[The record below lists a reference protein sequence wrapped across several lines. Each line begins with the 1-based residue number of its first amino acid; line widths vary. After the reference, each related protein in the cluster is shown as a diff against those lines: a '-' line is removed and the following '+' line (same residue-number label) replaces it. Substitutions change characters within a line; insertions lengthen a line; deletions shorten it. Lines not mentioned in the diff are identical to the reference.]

1 MPVYSDNRR
10 DLTYREREIL
20 TLIKEGLSHKEISNR
35 LGIGAPTIKVSVRL
49 ILARLNARNTTHAV
63 TLALREK
70 LIDLEDRGIQD
81 EKLRSSV

>member
-1 MPVYSDNRR
+1 MPVYKDDRR

-20 TLIKEGLSHKEISNR
+20 TLIKEGYSHKEIAGK

-63 TLALREK
+63 AIALREE
-70 LIDLEDRGIQD
+70 LIDLKDRGIQD
-81 EKLRSSV
+81 EKLR